1 MPLFSIITVTYNA
14 EQFIEQSILSVLG
27 QTFTN
32 FQYIIIDGNSSDST
46 VAIINKHLNDCVC
59 LISEKDD
66 GIYDAMNKAL
76 NIATGEYVFFL
87 GADDCFKD
95 EFILQDVAAIIDNNS
110 DFICGNVMYNTG
122 AKFVSKFN
130 FKTLLN
136 NTIHHQ
142 GVFYKKSL
150 FDKFRYDTQ
159 FKLIA
164 DYEFNLILY
173 LNRKKLKYK
182 FIDKIIT
189 VCNDNGASRSQ
200 LALAYD
206 ETNKVR
212 AKVLGGR
219 SVLLKMIYYI
229 KFYLTEHVI

>member
-110 DFICGNVMYNTG
+110 DFICGNVMYNT
-122 AKFVSKFN
+122 
-130 FKTLLN
+130 
-136 NTIHHQ
+136 
-142 GVFYKKSL
+142 
-150 FDKFRYDTQ
+150 
-159 FKLIA
+159 
-164 DYEFNLILY
+164 
-173 LNRKKLKYK
+173 
-182 FIDKIIT
+182 
-189 VCNDNGASRSQ
+189 
-200 LALAYD
+200 
-206 ETNKVR
+206 
-212 AKVLGGR
+212 
-219 SVLLKMIYYI
+219 
-229 KFYLTEHVI
+229 